1 MGESANTK
9 RQTLVSPEKAVAMV
23 DRMSDLPES
32 LMCHILWFLPTKEAV
47 ATSILSSSWKSLWKL
62 VPRLDLDVNTIKDS
76 WSYGDVSFQHIVS
89 RVLAQ
94 QELLEAAPTSTC
106 GSEASHHLQTLRLKC
121 SLGHACSRLNTWL
134 RAAAAREVKELDLE
148 ICYTPWVWGGEHLEL
163 ARSVFSC
170 CRTLMVLKL
179 SGDIEIDIGIDDR
192 TSSVQ
197 FPCLKILQ
205 LLEIIY
211 TQEDSDSFSRLPFGC
226 PVLEDLTFT
235 INLVRVDYK
244 THDPD
249 WHVLLDL
256 LQMAPNLETLVV
268 ANKGYICFDIHKF
281 CWKEPPGDDSDYLW
295 PRLTSFYYRRFEG
308 LKHEVDSIKYILKK
322 ARVLKRVTIQVA
334 GRESKESVHEK
345 ISMFPR
351 RSTCLLTVE

>member
-1 MGESANTK
+1 MSMMGESANTK
-9 RQTLVSPEKAVAMV
+9 RQTLVSPEKAVANSMV

-121 SLGHACSRLNTWL
+121 SLGHACSRLDTWL

-148 ICYTPWVWGGEHLEL
+148 ICYTPWVWGGERLEL

-170 CRTLMVLKL
+170 CRTLVVLKL

-192 TSSVQ
+192 ASSFQ

-211 TQEDSDSFSRLPFGC
+211 TQEDSDSFSRLLFGC

-235 INLVRVDYK
+235 IVCGDDNIECKICVPSLKRLSIKETYSSDSDNKFEINSPALEYFCFSDGVRDIKFHEKPDNLV
-244 THDPD
+244 
-249 WHVLLDL
+249 
-256 LQMAPNLETLVV
+256 QANL
-268 ANKGYICFDIHKF
+268 YICT
-281 CWKEPPGDDSDYLW
+281 LM
-295 PRLTSFYYRRFEG
+295 
-308 LKHEVDSIKYILKK
+308 
-322 ARVLKRVTIQVA
+322 
-334 GRESKESVHEK
+334 SKSYHFL
-345 ISMFPR
+345 S
-351 RSTCLLTVE
+351 LLVP